1 MRDTLS
7 ARPRMR
13 RFTTILVPWMVLT
26 AAAHAQTRA
35 ADVLYTYFDDK
46 PAPAFRV
53 GDEAFV
59 SLDTVSTWGWKTSTW
74 ADVVDIKAEGKSISV
89 STRYINGAE
98 MLPLRTALRKLGL
111 TSEWM
116 SNVDT
121 LSVYGQVTN
130 LKVQG
135 GKISVQASSTF
146 RPKASVMSD
155 PSRYVVD
162 LYGVR
167 VDRDTKQNLER
178 NARVFQYRP
187 NVARVVIETSIPSN
201 WNVLATP
208 QDAVTTLEAEYPLH
222 DEPVVQNPTTV
233 PKIDT
238 TVAVKPPDTPP
249 AQEETNPPATIP
261 TQTNTILSLK
271 LDRES
276 GDQLWVGISVVTNG
290 EPIFQKP
297 DVNTLE
303 VVLPGVFADVPPG
316 FVLGTDSVTDISTR
330 HIASGTVL
338 RLGLARPMGAQV
350 VRDSTGVHLQLLKP
364 DVGNGHLAGK
374 LIVVDPGHGGHDT
387 GATGGGV
394 REKDLNLTIG
404 KLIAEELAKAGA
416 TVIMTRKT
424 DVFIP
429 LTTRAQIAQ
438 QAHADLFISNHINSA
453 RGTQSGGITF
463 HHLGRPISR
472 VLAEC
477 IQQEIAKVSG
487 IPNMGAWSDGRIYT
501 SGFSVLRQTTMPGV
515 LLELGFINSGHD
527 RNRLVTDDFQHAAAK
542 AVVRGIKVFLGDAK
556 KKE

>member
-13 RFTTILVPWMVLT
+13 RFTTVLLPWMVLT

-59 SLDTVSTWGWKTSTW
+59 SLDTVTAWGWKTSTW
-74 ADVVDIKAEGKSISV
+74 ADVVDIKAEGKSVSV
-89 STRYINGAE
+89 ATRYINGAE

-111 TSEWM
+111 SSEWM

-121 LSVYGQVTN
+121 LSVYGQVTS
-130 LKVQG
+130 LKVHAG
-135 GKISVQASSTF
+135 NISVQASSTF
-146 RPKASVMSD
+146 RPKTSVMAD
-155 PSRYVVD
+155 PSRYAVD

-167 VDRDTKQNLER
+167 IDRDTKQSLDR
-178 NARVFQYRP
+178 NVRVFQYRP
-187 NVARVVIETSIPSN
+187 NVARVVIETAVPSN
-201 WNVLATP
+201 WSVPNNS
-208 QDAVTTLEAEYPLH
+208 QEAVSTLEASYPQGG

-233 PKIDT
+233 PKVDPA
-238 TVAVKPPDTPP
+238 VAVKPPETPP
-249 AQEETNPPATIP
+249 TGQD
-261 TQTNTILSLK
+261 NTLVPSQANTVLSLK
-271 LDRES
+271 VDRES
-276 GDQLWVGISVVTNG
+276 GDQLWIGIAAVASG

-303 VVLPGVFADVPPG
+303 VVLPGVFADVPQG
-316 FVLGTDSVTDISTR
+316 FNLGTDSITEVTTR

-387 GATGGGV
+387 GATGGGLQ
-394 REKDLNLTIG
+394 EKNLNLSIG

-429 LTTRAQIAQ
+429 LNTRAQIAQ
-438 QAHADLFISNHINSA
+438 QAHADLFISNHINSS

-463 HHLGRPISR
+463 HHLGRPISH

-487 IPNMGAWSDGRIYT
+487 IPSMGAWSDGRIYT
-501 SGFSVLRQTTMPGV
+501 NGFAVLRQTTMPGV

-527 RNRLVTDDFQHAAAK
+527 RARLVTDDFQHAAAK